1 MPRRRITRAGLA
13 WHAAEL
19 RSRVLN
25 AIARTQRHAGPG
37 AVALTFDDG
46 PHPGSTDRIL
56 DVLGELEVKATF
68 FCVGTNVRAYPDLVR
83 RMQNEG
89 HAIGSHSH
97 THPYPAETALR
108 QLAQDYRQ
116 GREALA
122 QVVGKR
128 TSLFRPPHGHLG
140 WASAGV
146 LRQLGLVPWL
156 WSVDPEDWRPGATRE
171 HITAVGARATS
182 GDVVLLH
189 DWIEQPWSPEALDR
203 SATIGAIADMVAQI
217 RSRGLVLEK
226 LPL

>member
-19 RSRVLN
+19 HSRVLN
-25 AIARTQRHAGPG
+25 ATARVQRHVGPG

-56 DVLGELEVKATF
+56 DVLGELEVRATF
-68 FCVGTNVRAYPDLVR
+68 FCVGNNVRAYPDLVR

-108 QLAQDYRQ
+108 SLARDYRQ

-122 QVVGKR
+122 RVVGKQI
-128 TSLFRPPHGHLG
+128 SLFRPPHGHLD

-146 LRQLGLVPWL
+146 IRQLGLVPWL
-156 WSVDPEDWRPGATRE
+156 WSVDPEDWRPCATRE
-171 HITAVGARATS
+171 HIAAVGAGAMS

-203 SATIGAIADMVAQI
+203 SATIGAVADIVAQI
-217 RSRGLVLEK
+217 RSRGLVLER